1 MFKKLNT
8 FRVISFIAFAFMIFS
23 ILAAY
28 QGYQS
33 RSSFLENAEKTQG
46 EIIELV
52 KQRKA
57 YRPKIRFKTKTG
69 EIVTIEK
76 GNFTTDTT
84 KIPVGK
90 KIDLLYFPPNPE
102 DAQIDD
108 FWAIWFIP
116 IFFLISGIVPFVF
129 LQLLRFILK
138 PRSSQAS

>member
-1 MFKKLNT
+1 MLKKINT

-33 RSSFLENAEKTQG
+33 RSSFLENAEKAEG

-52 KQRKA
+52 RQRKA
-57 YRPKIRFKTKTG
+57 YRPKIRFETKAG

-90 KIDLLYFPPNPE
+90 KVDLLYFPPNPE

-116 IFFLISGIVPFVF
+116 IFFLLSGIAPFVF
-129 LQLLRFILK
+129 LQILRLILK
-138 PRSSQAS
+138 PRPSEIS